1 MHTTYQL
8 HSSELD
14 EKFVEAIKH
23 LFADKYIKIDITE
36 LDNTAYLSSSE
47 ANHQHLMQAIQD
59 IEAGRNLR
67 AVDIEEFA
75 QFPS

>member
-14 EKFVEAIKH
+14 EKFLEAVKS
-23 LFADKYIKIDITE
+23 LFADKNIKIVITE
-36 LDNTAYLSSSE
+36 LDDTAYLSASD

-59 IEAGRNLR
+59 IEAGKNLQV
-67 AVDIEEFA
+67 VDIEEFA
-75 QFPS
+75 